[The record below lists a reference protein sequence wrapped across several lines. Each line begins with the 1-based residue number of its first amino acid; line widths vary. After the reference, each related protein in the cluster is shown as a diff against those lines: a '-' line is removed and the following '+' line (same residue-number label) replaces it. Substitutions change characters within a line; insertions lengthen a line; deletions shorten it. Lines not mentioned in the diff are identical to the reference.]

1 MEEKKA
7 ENNSSPKTKNT
18 EEQKVRRDRPDR
30 PKRSRN
36 PHRVPKR
43 EVEVSTKSKDN
54 ISKETNKTTPSK
66 TKEITKPQH
75 RKQHNNHSIKII
87 ASNIFIQT

>member
-66 TKEITKPQH
+66 QK
-75 RKQHNNHSIKII
+75 R
-87 ASNIFIQT
+87 